1 MIVAIHQPNFFPWL
15 GYFDKIVQSD
25 AFIFLDNVQLPKTS
39 GTWSNRVKVMSSG
52 QPSWITAGLDR
63 NYNGVKNI
71 NEMRFVNI
79 EVWQR
84 KMLATLTANYKKAP
98 FYNEVFPFFENL
110 ILFKNSNVAE
120 YNINAIISI
129 LNMLS
134 VDTDK
139 LYLSSALNAKGS
151 SNELLI
157 NLTKLLGGKTYLSG
171 GGAEGYQDK
180 ALFSAANIELRSQS
194 FSHPNY
200 FQLNE
205 TFQPGL
211 SIIDAL
217 MNLGA
222 NGVVDLLKI
231 KV

>member
-1 MIVAIHQPNFFPWL
+1 
-15 GYFDKIVQSD
+15 
-25 AFIFLDNVQLPKTS
+25 
-39 GTWSNRVKVMSSG
+39 
-52 QPSWITAGLDR
+52 
-63 NYNGVKNI
+63 
-71 NEMRFVNI
+71 
-79 EVWQR
+79 
-84 KMLATLTANYKKAP
+84 
-98 FYNEVFPFFENL
+98 
-110 ILFKNSNVAE
+110 
-120 YNINAIISI
+120 
-129 LNMLS
+129 
-134 VDTDK
+134 
-139 LYLSSALNAKGS
+139 
-151 SNELLI
+151 
-157 NLTKLLGGKTYLSG
+157 LSG